1 MVILRTEMG
10 NEVLTLLPMAEPL
23 RPIEEQETPFTFCI
37 CVVQYQQDYLFAY
50 NAERAQWEIAGGGIE
65 AGESLVDCVKREI
78 LEEIS
83 QVVETVT
90 CHGIFKLRL
99 MPDDRLEYAAIYSAK
114 IDELRPFQVNAET
127 NQLALCRHPDEL
139 QGKVSELSRM
149 AWDFVMQG

>member
-10 NEVLTLLPMAEPL
+10 HEVLNLLPMAEPT
-23 RPIEEQETPFTFCI
+23 RPLLDQDIPFTFCI
-37 CVVQYQQDYLFAY
+37 CVVEYQQDYLFAY
-50 NAERAQWEIAGGGIE
+50 HVERKQWEIAGGGIE
-65 AGESLVDCVKREI
+65 AGESLADCAKREI

-114 IDELRPFQVNAET
+114 IYELRPFQVNAET

-149 AWDFVMQG
+149 AWDFVMHG